1 MEPECLLSDLLH
13 ALAILRPRTLSTKAV
28 QEGHRMMAL
37 MLVAAALNGA
47 FLFAL
52 VACVGT
58 LTLTALGVTQRPH
71 YPAEELTIAVG
82 LGKAALCWMGTRI
95 LATRD

>member
-1 MEPECLLSDLLH
+1 
-13 ALAILRPRTLSTKAV
+13 
-28 QEGHRMMAL
+28 MMAL

-58 LTLTALGVTQRPH
+58 LTLTALGITEKPH
-71 YPAEELTIAVG
+71 FPAEELTIAVG
-82 LGKAALCWMGTRI
+82 LGKAALCWIGTRI
-95 LATRD
+95 LAPGAPAE

>member
-1 MEPECLLSDLLH
+1 M
-13 ALAILRPRTLSTKAV
+13 T
-28 QEGHRMMAL
+28 AL

-52 VACVGT
+52 VACAGT
-58 LTLTALGVTQRPH
+58 LTLTALGITERPH

-82 LGKAALCWMGTRI
+82 IGKAALCWIGMRI
-95 LATRD
+95 LAPGRVAE